1 MHFEASFLTKKPQAG
16 TRVFDLN
23 MKAKRAH
30 SSRTKT
36 IISVAGVLLFAT
48 LAYWLLGFCKA
59 DLLFRGQE
67 LSLFLFDRYF
77 FFDLI
82 SKPGGLLEYA
92 GSFLSQFFYYPLW
105 GALIMLG
112 VLLLIQW
119 SVYRLLSLSRDYFLL
134 SFLPSCFLLLFVVQ
148 LDYNIYLFKIQD
160 VFYSQMLGFL
170 FALLPLAGY
179 KKFALQPKIQHYGL
193 MLFHLVIG
201 YPLAGF
207 YALLGLLFLLI
218 RLLVIPEL
226 AKKAKLA
233 YFISGFVML
242 LLIPQCYAP
251 FYSNI
256 NQDLLYGYGLP
267 VYDFFGSGSMNLPL
281 LLAWLSLAFCFL
293 LSSKP
298 FKELKTPAF
307 MGVVALLLLSM
318 VSVWLFSN
326 KDPNLKTQLAIENA
340 ISQDDW
346 DKVLRLA
353 KANKEDPDR
362 ILVMYRNLALWKN
375 KSLCQSM
382 FLYPQGDAPLQT
394 TKKFVNQTR
403 IAAQTLTLYYGM
415 VNYCYRW
422 NMENAVSFGFSV
434 HNLKYMLRASI
445 LNREEALAQKYAH
458 VLSKTLFYKRWA
470 RDELYYLKNPRKMR
484 ENPVYADILSLRV
497 FNNSFAADIEVME
510 SAVHEHFMSLNPN
523 SLPLMEWKMSSILT
537 TRAVHLFWAAFFKYL
552 DSNWALPLHVQE
564 AALMIG
570 HVEERDMPKVLQH
583 FEPAVV
589 NRYQEFTRAMASF
602 EHLAQA
608 DQARLLKKGYGNTTW
623 YYFYYT
629 PRFRTN

>member
-67 LSLFLFDRYF
+67 LSLFLFDCYF
-77 FFDLI
+77 FFDLV

-170 FALLPLAGY
+170 FAILPLAVR
-179 KKFALQPKIQHYGL
+179 KIIAERPKVWHYGL
-193 MLFHLVIG
+193 MLLYIVVG
-201 YPLAGF
+201 YPMAGF
-207 YALLGLLFLLI
+207 YALLGIIFLLIQLLFLPGLKSKT
-218 RLLVIPEL
+218 RLV
-226 AKKAKLA
+226 
-233 YFISGFVML
+233 FISTGLVL
-242 LLIPQCYAP
+242 LLSVPWIYSF
-251 FYSNI
+251 FYTNI
-256 NQDLLYGYGLP
+256 NPVFLYAYGLP
-267 VYDFFGSGSMNLPL
+267 VDDFYGSDSMYLPL
-281 LLAWLSLAFCFL
+281 LSAWLSFGVFL
-293 LSSKP
+293 VFLSKP
-298 FKELKTPAF
+298 LKELKTLAF
-307 MGVVALLLLSM
+307 SGLFALLLLSM
-318 VSVWLFSN
+318 AAVWTFTN
-326 KDPNLKTQLAIENA
+326 KDKNFETQLAIENA

-375 KSLCQSM
+375 KSLCQTM
-382 FLYPQGDAPLQT
+382 FRYPQGDAPLQT
-394 TKKFVNQTR
+394 TNKFVNQTR

-458 VLSKTLFYKRWA
+458 VLSKTLFYKQWA
-470 RDELYYLKNPRKMR
+470 RDELYYLNNPRKMR
-484 ENPVYADILSLRV
+484 EHPVYADILALRG
-497 FNNSFAADIEVME
+497 FNNSFAADLEVME

-523 SLPLMEWKMSSILT
+523 SLSLMEWKMSSILT
-537 TRAVHLFWAAFFKYL
+537 TRAVHLFWNAFFKYL

-589 NRYQEFTRAMASF
+589 NRYQEFTRAMGSF